1 VRTAAI
7 LCIAAVAVLA
17 PVSAARAQAEA
28 SDATRWSWRGA
39 VAAGKTLE
47 IKGINGSVRAEAGTG
62 SQVEVTA
69 EKTARHDDPADVR
82 IEVVEHG
89 GNVTICAVYPGRS
102 NTCEPGDGGHMNV
115 HDNDVQVRFVARVP
129 AGVAFRGQTVN
140 GSVEASGLTGAVDL
154 STVNGGVDIETAS
167 GDASGTTVNGAVR
180 ATLRGQGR
188 EPLRFS
194 TVNGSIDV
202 TVASGLN
209 ADFSAETVNGTIQSD
224 FPVTLQGRINP
235 RHLSGRIGQGGR
247 SLRFSTVNGGI
258 RLHTTP

>member
-1 VRTAAI
+1 VRPVSI
-7 LCIAAVAVLA
+7 LCVAAVAALA
-17 PVSAARAQAEA
+17 PTRTAQAQAA
-28 SDATRWSWRGA
+28 SPDATHWSWRGA
-39 VAAGKTLE
+39 ITAGKTLH
-47 IKGINGSVRAEAGTG
+47 IKGVNGSVRAEAGTG

-82 IEVVEHG
+82 IAVVQHD
-89 GNVTICAVYPGRS
+89 GNVTICAVYPGRG
-102 NTCEPGDGGHMNV
+102 NTCEPGDGGRMSV
-115 HDNDVQVRFVARVP
+115 HDNDVQVRFVARIP
-129 AGVAFRGQTVN
+129 TGVAFHGQTVN
-140 GSVEASGLTGAVDL
+140 GAVEASGLTGAVDL

-188 EPLRFS
+188 EPLHFS

-247 SLRFSTVNGGI
+247 SLRFSTVNGGV

>member
-1 VRTAAI
+1 VKTARIIGA
-7 LCIAAVAVLA
+7 AAVALLA
-17 PVSAARAQAEA
+17 PLGALHAQVASPDAAH
-28 SDATRWSWRGA
+28 WSWRGS
-39 VAAGKTLE
+39 VAAGRTLE
-47 IKGINGSVRAEAGTG
+47 IKGVNGSVRAEAGTG

-82 IEVVEHG
+82 IEVVEHD
-89 GNVTICAVYPGRS
+89 GNVTICAVYPGR
-102 NTCEPGDGGHMNV
+102 NNACEPGDGGHMQVRN
-115 HDNDVQVRFVARVP
+115 NDVEVRFVARVP
-129 AGVAFRGQTVN
+129 AGVAFHGQTVN
-140 GSVEASGLTGAVDL
+140 GSVEAAGLTASVDL
-154 STVNGGVDIETAS
+154 STVNGRVDIETAS
-167 GDASGTTVNGAVR
+167 GDASGTTVNGSIR

-202 TVASGLN
+202 AVASGLD

-247 SLRFSTVNGGI
+247 SLSFSTVNGGI
-258 RLHTTP
+258 RLHTAP

>member
-1 VRTAAI
+1 MKTVAI
-7 LCIAAVAVLA
+7 LCAAAVAVLA
-17 PVSAARAQAEA
+17 PMSTARAQAEA

-39 VAAGKTLE
+39 IAAGKTLE
-47 IKGINGSVRAEAGTG
+47 IKGVNGSVRAEAGTG

-82 IEVVEHG
+82 IEVVEHD
-89 GNVTICAVYPGRS
+89 GNVTICAIYPGRG
-102 NTCEPGDGGHMNV
+102 NTCEPGDGGHSSV
-115 HDNDVQVRFVARVP
+115 RDNDVQVRFVARVP
-129 AGVAFRGQTVN
+129 AGVAFDGRTVN
-140 GSVEASGLTGAVDL
+140 GGVEASGLTGAVDL
-154 STVNGGVDIETAS
+154 NTVNGGVAIETAS
-167 GDASGTTVNGAVR
+167 GDASGTTVNGSIR
-180 ATLRGQGR
+180 ATVRGQGR

-202 TVASGLN
+202 TLASGLS

-247 SLRFSTVNGGI
+247 SLHLSTVNGGI